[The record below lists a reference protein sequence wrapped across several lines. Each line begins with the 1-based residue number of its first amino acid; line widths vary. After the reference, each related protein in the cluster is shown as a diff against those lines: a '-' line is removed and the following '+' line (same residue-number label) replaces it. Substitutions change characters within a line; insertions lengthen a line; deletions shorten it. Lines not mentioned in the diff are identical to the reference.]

1 MSTRESFVEWQ
12 DASHLRWMRACRETG
27 DVLRL
32 LVGAV
37 DDDRLKGADLTR

>member
-1 MSTRESFVEWQ
+1 MSTRESFVHWQ
-12 DASHLRWMRACRETG
+12 DASRLSWMRACRETG

-37 DDDRLKGADLTR
+37 DDEALEGTDLTR